1 MARKYDH
8 EYKVQAVKLAKEIGG
23 AKAAKEL
30 GIPEG
35 TIHTWLKAVRAGKLD
50 IGEGSHTPASAMS
63 LSEEITMLRKRVK
76 EQDKEIRRLK
86 EENEFLEGSQ
96 CFFRRQPSEV
106 SKNQRM
112 SFLALKTEDG
122 RSKGKIAFYCRM
134 LGVSRQG
141 FYKYLAN
148 KDRPWKYQA
157 LADAMKEIVREDEC
171 NDTYGRIRMYQA
183 LLLKQPEGVPI
194 PSERT
199 VYRVMDQIGLSHRP
213 KRKPNGITKADREA
227 MRSDDLLK
235 REFHSDA
242 PLEKCVTDITEIKA
256 SDGKLYVSAIFD
268 CFDLGVLGL
277 AMETNMKA
285 DLCVHTLENA
295 LTAYPSLEGAIIHS
309 DRGTQYTSEVYRKA
323 IRDYHIRQSMNS
335 AGGRCHDNA
344 RCESMWARMKTEL
357 LYDRYDTEPMT
368 VEELKELIWRY
379 FLSYWNNRRICSANG
394 GLPPMIKR
402 RQYYEALE
410 LAT

>member
-1 MARKYDH
+1 
-8 EYKVQAVKLAKEIGG
+8 
-23 AKAAKEL
+23 
-30 GIPEG
+30 
-35 TIHTWLKAVRAGKLD
+35 
-50 IGEGSHTPASAMS
+50 
-63 LSEEITMLRKRVK
+63 
-76 EQDKEIRRLK
+76 
-86 EENEFLEGSQ
+86 
-96 CFFRRQPSEV
+96 
-106 SKNQRM
+106 
-112 SFLALKTEDG
+112 
-122 RSKGKIAFYCRM
+122 
-134 LGVSRQG
+134 
-141 FYKYLAN
+141 
-148 KDRPWKYQA
+148 
-157 LADAMKEIVREDEC
+157 MKEIIREDEC

-183 LLLKQPEGVPI
+183 LLLKQLTGVPI
-194 PSERT
+194 PSECT

-227 MRSDDLLK
+227 MKSDDLLK

-242 PLEKCVTDITEIKA
+242 PLQKCVTDITEIKA

-277 AMETNMKA
+277 AMERNMKA

-295 LTAYPSLEGAIIHS
+295 LIAYPSLKGAIIHS

-323 IRDYHIRQSMNS
+323 LRDNYIRQSMNS

-344 RCESMWARMKTEL
+344 RCESMWARMNTEL
-357 LYDRYDTEPMT
+357 LYDRYDTEQMT

-410 LAT
+410 LAA